1 MRRVSEQLGI
11 FSSAARAHFRRT
23 PQRYQHE
30 HAFRLPPS
38 LKLGEAVR
46 QGPFVRLGGWLAF
59 RARSMGCKASREA
72 AGPAPGSVRMAEE
85 VEMAKLAAEAW
96 VAEEVRLAKE
106 ARALEKAL
114 VKTAEELVAEAELAE
129 LRRLTPEQEAA
140 DAKAA
145 HRSGSLSQC
154 SHSGR

>member
-1 MRRVSEQLGI
+1 MSEQLGI

-72 AGPAPGSVRMAEE
+72 AGPAPTIDFTAGPVDWGAPG
-85 VEMAKLAAEAW
+85 
-96 VAEEVRLAKE
+96 E
-106 ARALEKAL
+106 ARHAWKG
-114 VKTAEELVAEAELAE
+114 KFFTA
-129 LRRLTPEQEAA
+129 
-140 DAKAA
+140 
-145 HRSGSLSQC
+145 
-154 SHSGR
+154 